1 MNEIVIYIQG
11 RYNSSILIVQNNY
24 YDKFNVEKQ
33 TNGYFFLVLQINSK
47 YSEELAQESL
57 EWIKA
62 ITGEN
67 INTSGDM
74 ENFYETLKDGT
85 LLCRYITHTTRYIFD
100 YK

>member
-1 MNEIVIYIQG
+1 M
-11 RYNSSILIVQNNY
+11 
-24 YDKFNVEKQ
+24 
-33 TNGYFFLVLQINSK
+33 LQINSK

-85 LLCRYITHTTRYIFD
+85 LLCTYVYNIQLDISLMITI
-100 YK
+100 